1 MSIRHRFLDFLAC
14 DGLSKTSCHINC
26 IIINTVIIWSAYTFL
41 KVSQEQTNKIRK
53 GSMKYCTAL
62 RIYDH
67 PILGY
72 RNMYVCTE
80 ALGSSRIEGLI
91 SPLPPTHTH
100 THIPSPICIKF
111 F

>member
-26 IIINTVIIWSAYTFL
+26 IIIYTVIIWSAYTFL
-41 KVSQEQTNKIRK
+41 KVSQDQTNKIRK

-72 RNMYVCTE
+72 RNMYVCTKHWE
-80 ALGSSRIEGLI
+80 VQELKA
-91 SPLPPTHTH
+91 
-100 THIPSPICIKF
+100 
-111 F
+111 